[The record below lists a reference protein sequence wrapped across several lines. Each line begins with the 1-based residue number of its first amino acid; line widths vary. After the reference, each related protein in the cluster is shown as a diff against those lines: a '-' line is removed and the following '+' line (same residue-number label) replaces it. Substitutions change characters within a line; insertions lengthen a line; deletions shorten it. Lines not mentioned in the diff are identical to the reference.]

1 MNQNLLDDTN
11 YYRKISKHIEVG
23 RVMVFYALSAISWWS
38 VLLVEETEYPEKNI
52 EIYENKT
59 LFTLNYVI
67 IIVFLITIYSDLI

>member
-1 MNQNLLDDTN
+1 
-11 YYRKISKHIEVG
+11 
-23 RVMVFYALSAISWWS
+23 MVFYALSAISWRS